1 MLDDFRHRR
10 QFDLYTWSSQNAQ
23 EEPPNLIGLG
33 FQKPVIWAALP
44 DCDWRIVEENQR
56 GEDNSEGGISK
67 PVEYLGREY
76 SWSILIAA
84 NTFYFAVDLSNTV
97 GMRPNQ

>member
-44 DCDWRIVEENQR
+44 DCD
-56 GEDNSEGGISK
+56 
-67 PVEYLGREY
+67 
-76 SWSILIAA
+76 
-84 NTFYFAVDLSNTV
+84 
-97 GMRPNQ
+97 